1 LGSGETSYPF
11 RRYEDASQGS
21 RLPRPAGT
29 PRRPSMQL
37 WLSGETWIALVS
49 LLGIGL
55 HLLLRFGL
63 AVSSNLT
70 LAPLWFALLAGGV
83 PLLFTLARKLLR
95 GEFGSDLLAGISIV
109 TAVLL
114 GEFLVGVIV
123 VLMLSGGTALEKY
136 ATRRASS
143 ALDALAK
150 RVPSSA
156 HRKSGNRLEDISLS
170 EITIGDQLVVLP
182 HEICAVD
189 AIVLEG
195 HGKMN
200 EAYLTGEPF
209 EISKT
214 PGSTV
219 LSGAI
224 NGETALT
231 IRTERLPVDSRYARI
246 MQVMQETEQRRPRL
260 RRLGDTL
267 GAWYTPL
274 AVGIAILAAVWSGHS
289 ERFLAVLVIA
299 TPCPLLLAIPVAII
313 GAISLAARRGII
325 IKNPAVLEQIDLC
338 RAVIFDK
345 TGTLTYGKPALTE
358 IVCSPAFQQ
367 KDVLMLAAS
376 LELYSK
382 HPLAGAVIE
391 AAQKA
396 LLPMEAAS
404 EISER
409 PGEGLHG
416 IIAGRNVFLTGRGKV
431 NAKEWDLPPVAGGLE
446 CLVFVDGAFAA
457 AIRFHDAPRIDSRLF
472 LEHLAPRHAVR
483 KLMLV
488 SGDRE
493 SEVRY
498 IAKEVGITDLH
509 FSKSPEEKVE
519 IVRSETKQQKTLFL
533 GDGINDAPAMQAATV
548 GVAFGQASD
557 IAAEAADAVILQPS
571 LSKVDELI
579 HIGRRMR
586 SIALESAVGGM
597 ALSVLG
603 MVAAA
608 FGYLPPIGGAI
619 AQEVIDLVAV
629 LNAVRVAI
637 PTKNLTDF

>member
-1 LGSGETSYPF
+1 MGPGETNYPF
-11 RRYEDASQGS
+11 RHDEDATQEP
-21 RLPRPAGT
+21 RLPFLSGST
-29 PRRPSMQL
+29 RRPTTQP
-37 WLSGETWIALVS
+37 WWSGETWIALIA

-55 HLLLRFGL
+55 HLFLRFGL
-63 AVSSNLT
+63 AVSSKLT

-156 HRKSGNRLEDISLS
+156 HRKSGNRLEDIPLS
-170 EITIGDQLVVLP
+170 EIAVGDRLAVLP
-182 HEICAVD
+182 HEICPVD
-189 AIVLEG
+189 GVVIEG

-214 PGSTV
+214 PGSAV
-219 LSGAI
+219 LSGAV

-231 IRTERLPVDSRYARI
+231 IRAERLPVDSRYARI
-246 MQVMQETEQRRPRL
+246 MKVMQETEQRRPRL

-325 IKNPAVLEQIDLC
+325 IKNPAVLEQIDRC

-345 TGTLTYGKPALTE
+345 TGTLTYGKPTLTE

-367 KDVLMLAAS
+367 RDVLMLAAS
-376 LELYSK
+376 LERYSK

-416 IIAGRNVFLTGRGKV
+416 IIAGRSVQLTGSGKV

-472 LEHLAPRHAVR
+472 STP
-483 KLMLV
+483 
-488 SGDRE
+488 G
-493 SEVRY
+493 
-498 IAKEVGITDLH
+498 
-509 FSKSPEEKVE
+509 
-519 IVRSETKQQKTLFL
+519 
-533 GDGINDAPAMQAATV
+533 AATCRT
-548 GVAFGQASD
+548 Q
-557 IAAEAADAVILQPS
+557 ADACLW
-571 LSKVDELI
+571 
-579 HIGRRMR
+579 
-586 SIALESAVGGM
+586 
-597 ALSVLG
+597 
-603 MVAAA
+603 
-608 FGYLPPIGGAI
+608 
-619 AQEVIDLVAV
+619 
-629 LNAVRVAI
+629 
-637 PTKNLTDF
+637 